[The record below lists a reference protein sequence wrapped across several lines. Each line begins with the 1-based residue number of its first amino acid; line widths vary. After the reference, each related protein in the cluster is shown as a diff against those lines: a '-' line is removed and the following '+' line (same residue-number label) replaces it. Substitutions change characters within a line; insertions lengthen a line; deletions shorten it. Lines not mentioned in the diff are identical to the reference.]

1 MVSKNS
7 FKEEKYY
14 SIFATR
20 LRDLMDKK
28 GITQNELALKLGKT
42 RQAISQYR
50 SGIIDPSLETLLDI
64 SNALDTSIDY
74 LLGKTNDSTPT
85 CSAVDDLGLSEYVI
99 SYLKYCNESEDKRQ
113 SDYLTIINALFE
125 TLEFKNMLDN
135 IRKYVALQYA
145 TSIYNAMYYSIFPN
159 GDSDIEALHVYNSE
173 NPDNRDSRYDDF
185 VDSILCIA
193 GDKRYPELI
202 YEYIKCKLVP
212 NISSPVKEL
221 DLSDIYEYN
230 ITKIFSKILSKLTD
244 ISTNCLGEQLYGNN
258 RENLQQKR

>member
-7 FKEEKYY
+7 FKEEKYH

-20 LRDLMDKK
+20 LRNLMDKK
-28 GITQNELALKLGKT
+28 GITQNELAIKLGKT

-50 SGIIDPSLETLLDI
+50 SGNIDPSLETLLDI

-74 LLGKTNDSTPT
+74 LLGKTNDSTPKS
-85 CSAVDDLGLSEYVI
+85 SAVDDLGLSEYVI
-99 SYLKYCNESEDKRQ
+99 SFLKYCNESEDKQ
-113 SDYLTIINALFE
+113 HSDYLKIINALFE
-125 TLEFKNMLDN
+125 TFEFENMLDN

-145 TSIYNAMYYSIFPN
+145 TSVYNTMYNSIFPN
-159 GDSDIEALHVYNSE
+159 GESDIYDLHVYNSK

-185 VDSILCIA
+185 VDRILHLA
-193 GDKRYPELI
+193 GDKKYPELI

-212 NISSPVKEL
+212 NITSPVKEL
-221 DLSDIYEYN
+221 DLNDIYEYN

-244 ISTNCLGEQLYGNN
+244 ISTNCLGEQLYGND
-258 RENLQQKR
+258 